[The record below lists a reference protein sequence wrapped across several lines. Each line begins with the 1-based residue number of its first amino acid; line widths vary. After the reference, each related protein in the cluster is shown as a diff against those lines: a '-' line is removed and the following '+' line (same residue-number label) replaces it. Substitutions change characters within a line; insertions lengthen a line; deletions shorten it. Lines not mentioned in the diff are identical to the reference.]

1 MGNIYLAK
9 SAGFCFG
16 VERAVKMVSDQIEN
30 RTSMDERIYTY
41 GPIIHND
48 TVVSDFEKRGA
59 HVISEEDMATV
70 ENGTVVI
77 RSHGVTKQTIDDLEA
92 CGHKIVDATCPFV
105 KKIHKIVAKYSE
117 DGYKILIIGNE
128 KHPEVQGIIGWIKP
142 GTEYIVI
149 GNEEDAES
157 LHFSKGEK
165 VCLVSQTTFNHNKFQ
180 ELVEIINEKGY
191 DMFAMSTIC
200 NATELRQKEAAEIAA
215 QVDVMLV
222 IGDKN
227 SSNSRKLFE
236 ICSNK
241 CDNTFFIQT
250 ADDLDLSVLQSIH
263 NIGITAGASTPQ
275 KIIEEVQKKCQQ
287 KILNKC

>member
-1 MGNIYLAK
+1 MGKIILAK

-16 VERAVKMVSDQIEN
+16 VERAVKTVTDQIEKC
-30 RTSMDERIYTY
+30 SPDEKIYTY

-59 HVISEEDMATV
+59 HVISEEEMASV
-70 ENGTVVI
+70 SPGTVVI
-77 RSHGVTKQTIDDLEA
+77 RSHGVTKKTVEDLEA
-92 CGHKIVDATCPFV
+92 CGHHIVDATCPFV
-105 KKIHKIVAKYSE
+105 KKIHRLVAEYSE
-117 DGYKILIIGNE
+117 KGYKILIIGNE
-128 KHPEVQGIIGWIKP
+128 NHPEVQGIIGWIVP
-142 GTEYIVI
+142 GTEYVVI
-149 GNEEDAES
+149 GNEKEADE
-157 LHFSKGEK
+157 LHFSKEEK

-180 ELVEIINEKGY
+180 ELVEIINKKGY

-200 NATELRQKEAAEIAA
+200 NATEVRQTEAAEIAA

-250 ADDLDLSVLQSIH
+250 ADDLDLSVIQSIH

-287 KILNKC
+287 RILNKC